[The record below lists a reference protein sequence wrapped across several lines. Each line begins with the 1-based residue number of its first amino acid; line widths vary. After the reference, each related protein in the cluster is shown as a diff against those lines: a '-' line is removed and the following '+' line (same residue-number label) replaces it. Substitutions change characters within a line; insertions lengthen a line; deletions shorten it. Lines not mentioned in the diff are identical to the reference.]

1 MLILLRSSILG
12 NLAWILPESIASLHK
27 EGLASIMPATI
38 RIPHV
43 SPLVD
48 VTRPGGAES
57 PPGSTGSGAAM
68 DRKIRRRRW
77 PPRRIAGAAAAAL
90 FAAFAAWGFL
100 KDSGVRKLNVDR
112 DRVTISEVVHGPFQ
126 EYTPVRGTVLP
137 IRTVYLDA
145 LESGQVQL
153 VFVEEGTHVAEGDPL
168 LRVANP
174 ELELHVLQQ
183 ESELQRRIEELH
195 SGRLTM
201 EQNLLSSR
209 QRLMEIE
216 YKAQIDRRNF
226 ERYASLS
233 QEDLAAI
240 MPLQD
245 YEKLRDNY
253 QFNTRKLDLTR
264 ETHRQDSLL
273 AVDRV
278 VQARSAVERM
288 ERNLE
293 IIRRRLDGLTVRAPV
308 SGQLTALDAEIG
320 ESKGSGTRL
329 GKIDILD
336 GFKVRAA
343 IDEHYIAR
351 VDRGQRGRFDHD
363 GRPLGLVIRKVYPEV
378 QEGRFEVDLIFED
391 EAPAGI
397 RRGQTLHIR
406 LELGDLDQATQ
417 VARGGF
423 YQATGGHWAYV
434 LEPSGDRAVKRDIRL
449 GRQNPKVYEVLEGLH
464 PGERVITSGYEGFG
478 EDMDVLVL
486 K

>member
-1 MLILLRSSILG
+1 
-12 NLAWILPESIASLHK
+12 
-27 EGLASIMPATI
+27 MPATI
-38 RIPHV
+38 RIPRL
-43 SPLVD
+43 SPMVD
-48 VTRPGGAES
+48 MSRGPAGDPAVA
-57 PPGSTGSGAAM
+57 GSGAAM
-68 DRKIRRRRW
+68 DRKIRRKKW

-90 FAAFAAWGFL
+90 FAVFAAWGFL
-100 KDSGVRKLNVDR
+100 DDRGARKLNVDR
-112 DRVTISEVVHGPFQ
+112 DRLTISEVVHGPFQ

-145 LESGQVQL
+145 LESGQVAR
-153 VFVEEGTHVAEGDPL
+153 VFLEEGTQVEEGDPL
-168 LRVANP
+168 LRLDNP
-174 ELELHVLQQ
+174 DLELHVLQQ
-183 ESELQRRIEELH
+183 ESELERKIEELR
-195 SGRLTM
+195 SNRLSL

-216 YKAQIDRRNF
+216 YQAQIDRRNF

-233 QEDLAAI
+233 REDLAAI

-253 QFNTRKLDLTR
+253 RFNARKLALTR

-278 VQARSAVERM
+278 VQARAAVGRM

-293 IIRRRLDGLTVRAPV
+293 IIRRRLDNLTVRAPV
-308 SGQLTALDAEIG
+308 TGQLTALDAEIG
-320 ESKGSGTRL
+320 ETKGSGARL
-329 GKIDILD
+329 GQIDILD
-336 GFKVRAA
+336 GFRVRAD

-351 VDRGQRGRFDHD
+351 VDRGQRGQFDQD
-363 GRPLGLVIRKVYPEV
+363 GAPFGLVIRKVYPEV
-378 QEGRFEVDLIFED
+378 REGRFKVDLVFEG

-406 LELGDLDQATQ
+406 LELGDLEAAFQ

-434 LEPSGDRAVKRDIRL
+434 LEPSGDRAVKREIRL
-449 GRQNPKVYEVLEGLH
+449 GRQNPRVYEVLEGLQ
-464 PGERVITSGYEGFG
+464 PGERVITSGYESFG
-478 EDMDVLVL
+478 DDMDILVL

>member
-1 MLILLRSSILG
+1 MVGQSRG
-12 NLAWILPESIASLHK
+12 DGPEGDTGPS
-27 EGLASIMPATI
+27 
-38 RIPHV
+38 
-43 SPLVD
+43 
-48 VTRPGGAES
+48 
-57 PPGSTGSGAAM
+57 GSGAAM
-68 DRKIRRRRW
+68 DRKIRRRKW
-77 PPRRIAGAAAAAL
+77 PPRRIAGAAAATL
-90 FAAFAAWGFL
+90 FVVFAAWGLL

-112 DRVTISEVVHGPFQ
+112 DRLTISEVVHGPFQ

-145 LESGQVQL
+145 LESGQVQRL
-153 VFVEEGTHVAEGDPL
+153 FVEEGTNVAEGDPL
-168 LRVANP
+168 LRLANP

-183 ESELQRRIEELH
+183 ESELERKIEELR
-195 SGRLTM
+195 SNRLSM
-201 EQNLLSSR
+201 EQDLLGSR

-216 YKAQIDRRNF
+216 YRAQIDRRNF

-253 QFNTRKLDLTR
+253 EFNARKLDLTR

-278 VQARSAVERM
+278 VQARAAVGRM

-293 IIRRRLDGLTVRAPV
+293 IIRRRLDDLTVRAPV
-308 SGQLTALDAEIG
+308 SGQLTSLVAEIG

-329 GKIDILD
+329 GHIDILD
-336 GFKVRAA
+336 GFKVRAD

-351 VDRGQRGRFDHD
+351 VDRGQSGQFDHD
-363 GRPLGLVIRKVYPEV
+363 GSPLGLVIRKVYPEV
-378 QEGRFEVDLIFED
+378 EEGRFKVDLVFD
-391 EAPAGI
+391 GEAPEGI
-397 RRGQTLHIR
+397 RRGQTLQIR
-406 LELGDLDQATQ
+406 LELGDLEEATQ

-434 LEPSGDRAVKRDIRL
+434 LEPSGDRAGKRAIRL
-449 GRQNPKVYEVLEGLH
+449 GRQNPKVYEVLEGLQ
-464 PGERVITSGYEGFG
+464 PGERVITSGYESFG

>member
-1 MLILLRSSILG
+1 
-12 NLAWILPESIASLHK
+12 
-27 EGLASIMPATI
+27 MPATI
-38 RIPHV
+38 RIPHF
-43 SPLVD
+43 SPMVGQSRGD
-48 VTRPGGAES
+48 GPEGDTGPS
-57 PPGSTGSGAAM
+57 GSGAAM
-68 DRKIRRRRW
+68 DRKIRRRKW
-77 PPRRIAGAAAAAL
+77 PPRRIAGAAAATL
-90 FAAFAAWGFL
+90 FVVFAAWGLL

-112 DRVTISEVVHGPFQ
+112 DRLTISEVVHGPFQ

-145 LESGQVQL
+145 LESGQVQRL
-153 VFVEEGTHVAEGDPL
+153 FVEEGTNVAEGDPL
-168 LRVANP
+168 LRLANP

-183 ESELQRRIEELH
+183 ESELERKIEELR
-195 SGRLTM
+195 SNRLSM
-201 EQNLLSSR
+201 EQDLLGSR

-216 YKAQIDRRNF
+216 YRAQIDRRNF

-253 QFNTRKLDLTR
+253 QFNARKLDLTR

-278 VQARSAVERM
+278 VQARAAVGRM

-293 IIRRRLDGLTVRAPV
+293 IIRRRLDDLTVRAPV
-308 SGQLTALDAEIG
+308 SGQLTSLVAEIG

-329 GKIDILD
+329 GHIDILD
-336 GFKVRAA
+336 GFKVRAD

-351 VDRGQRGRFDHD
+351 VDRGQSGQFDHD
-363 GRPLGLVIRKVYPEV
+363 GSPLGLVIRKVYPEV
-378 QEGRFEVDLIFED
+378 EEGRFKVDLVFD
-391 EAPAGI
+391 GEAPEGI
-397 RRGQTLHIR
+397 RRGQTLQIR
-406 LELGDLDQATQ
+406 LELGDLEEATQ

-434 LEPSGDRAVKRDIRL
+434 LEPSGDRAGKRAIRL
-449 GRQNPKVYEVLEGLH
+449 GRQNPKVYEVLEGLR
-464 PGERVITSGYEGFG
+464 PGERVITSGYESFG

>member
-1 MLILLRSSILG
+1 
-12 NLAWILPESIASLHK
+12 
-27 EGLASIMPATI
+27 MPATI
-38 RIPHV
+38 RIPHF
-43 SPLVD
+43 SPMVGQSRGD
-48 VTRPGGAES
+48 DPEGDTGPS
-57 PPGSTGSGAAM
+57 GSGAAM
-68 DRKIRRRRW
+68 DRKIRRRKW
-77 PPRRIAGAAAAAL
+77 PPRRIAGAAAATL
-90 FAAFAAWGFL
+90 FAGFAAWGLL

-112 DRVTISEVVHGPFQ
+112 DRLTISEVVHGPFQ

-145 LESGQVQL
+145 LESGQVQRL
-153 VFVEEGTHVAEGDPL
+153 FVEEGTNVAEGDPL
-168 LRVANP
+168 LRLANP

-183 ESELQRRIEELH
+183 ESELERKIEELR
-195 SGRLTM
+195 SNRLSM
-201 EQNLLSSR
+201 EQDLLGSR

-216 YKAQIDRRNF
+216 YRAQIDRRNF

-253 QFNTRKLDLTR
+253 EFNARKLDLTR

-278 VQARSAVERM
+278 VQARAAVGRM

-293 IIRRRLDGLTVRAPV
+293 IIRRRLDDLTVRAPV
-308 SGQLTALDAEIG
+308 SGQLTSLVAEIG

-329 GKIDILD
+329 GHIDILD
-336 GFKVRAA
+336 GFKVRAD

-351 VDRGQRGRFDHD
+351 VDRGQSGQFDHD
-363 GRPLGLVIRKVYPEV
+363 GSPLGLVIRKVYPEV
-378 QEGRFEVDLIFED
+378 EEGRFKVDLVFD
-391 EAPAGI
+391 GEAPEGI
-397 RRGQTLHIR
+397 RRGQTLQIR
-406 LELGDLDQATQ
+406 LELGDLEEATQ

-434 LEPSGDRAVKRDIRL
+434 LEPSGDRAGKRAIRL
-449 GRQNPKVYEVLEGLH
+449 GRQNPKVYEVLEGLQ
-464 PGERVITSGYEGFG
+464 PGERVITSGYESFG